1 MPLNPLSP
9 NIKTQILLTDLQVF
23 LQYYFGEFVKRSK
36 HFPLMIIL
44 SILTACCLDSE
55 LIL

>member
-44 SILTACCLDSE
+44 SILTACLDSE